1 MKKILL
7 ASTALVMTA
16 GIAAAEIK
24 LSGSAEMGIVGGGND
39 NINFATDG
47 ETQFHND
54 LTLSVEAT
62 GETDTGL
69 SFGVSFDFSKEDEG
83 NENGNIVLDNEAAF
97 ISGAYGT
104 LTLGEIDGAM
114 DWAITETTGNP
125 GTIGDDETMHAGYLG
140 AFGDGAYDNQIL
152 RYDYAMGDFAFA
164 VSAEMDDTGER
175 DAGYAV
181 GVKYNTDMGGIG
193 LGLGLAYQSFEL
205 GNSKDGATAIVSSWL
220 PGNIADFA
228 GVTSDTSY
236 TLDGIADVDVV
247 AVSATADFNNGFK
260 AGIAYSDWQSEV
272 GGVTLLDFTQTQI
285 SAGYETGPYAI
296 GANYGI
302 YDIDNGPEIEGWGI
316 AASYDLGGG
325 AKVHAGYADSDADG
339 VDRSFETW
347 SLGVAM
353 SF

>member
-39 NINFATDG
+39 NISFAKSG

-69 SFGVSFDFSKEDEG
+69 SFGVSFDFSKEDDDEG

-152 RYDYAMGDFAFA
+152 RYDYAMGDFAFG
-164 VSAEMDDTGER
+164 VSAEMDDKGVA

-181 GVKYNTDMGGIG
+181 GVKYNADMGGVG
-193 LGLGLAYQSFEL
+193 LGFGLAYQTLET
-205 GNSKDGATAIVSSWL
+205 DGDWA
-220 PGNIADFA
+220 PGNLGDFA
-228 GVTSDTSY
+228 SSLPAG
-236 TLDGIADVDVV
+236 LDIDIIA
-247 AVSATADFNNGFK
+247 ASVSADFNNGFK
-260 AGIAYSDWQSEV
+260 AGLAVSDWDIKD
-272 GGVTLLDFTQTQI
+272 VTDVTHYQL
-285 SAGYETGPYAI
+285 SAGYETGPFAI
-296 GANYGI
+296 GANYGVFDTDFG
-302 YDIDNGPEIEGWGI
+302 DIKGWGV
-316 AASYDLGGG
+316 AAAYDLGGG
-325 AKVHAGYADSDADG
+325 AKVHAGYGDSDGDDFGATG
-339 VDRSFETW
+339 SYETW